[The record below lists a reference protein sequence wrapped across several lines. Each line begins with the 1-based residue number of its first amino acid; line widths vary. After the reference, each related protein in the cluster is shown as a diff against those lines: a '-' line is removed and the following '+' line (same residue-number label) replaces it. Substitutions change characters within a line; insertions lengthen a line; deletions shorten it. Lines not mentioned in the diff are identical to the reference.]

1 MNRRIPNYIP
11 KTFFDAM
18 HPTRQK
24 LTEVSDGIKLPRIR
38 FSRAVQLSVDVT
50 PKPFMHGS

>member
-1 MNRRIPNYIP
+1 MNRRILNFFP

-24 LTEVSDGIKLPRIR
+24 LTEVSDGIQLSRTR
-38 FSRAVQLSVDVT
+38 FSRAVQLSGDVT
-50 PKPFMHGS
+50 PKPLMHGS